1 MLSAVLLINNPCLI
15 TVGLINIGL
24 FKDTLPAKY
33 LQGITWLFLTK
44 LNCDQMNVDSLKLEL
59 QQVLENDVAL
69 RKEFNE
75 LKRSLSDYRNQ
86 LIMRDE
92 DCKRLQVTIDVL
104 NTKLMVMERDNSSY
118 RAELTSFK
126 DLRDSISEQLENKQN
141 EIDARIIEI
150 QELRLELNSIATG
163 YETRMESM
171 QRASENEKEELRT
184 SYELQLQELKS
195 NTHYKEAGIRE
206 EFENRISELNMHWAD
221 KEQSMIFQHE
231 DETQALRE
239 QQQELVESLRQ
250 EYAAQLSQLAH
261 TSNEQIQS
269 LVNEHQ
275 LLVSALEE
283 NSTEKLLHLESN
295 YKSEIETIKST
306 HTAFINENEL
316 AHEAKL
322 SALINEYDE
331 KLSNILIHSNTQN
344 TKLNEEL
351 GKVQEELR
359 ENRNSMSTLQ
369 EDNAIKG
376 ATIVKLN
383 EELAQL
389 KNELVTEAQ
398 RYATLNADFDIY
410 KQNASLSD
418 DDKISDLNAQI
429 CHLTNEMDHMGQLF
443 ADATNNQAE
452 TEKSLELKN
461 EELALAQSKIAEL
474 SSTIKALEAGA
485 FDKNEAME
493 TYKSDLLVTIQD
505 EIHQREVD
513 YQKLLAENSNLI
525 TEIESAYLKIEGNEA
540 EVTFLKNELEQLRL
554 QSQAKGEDFKETFAS
569 KQFELTNLSNQN
581 EELQSKLNLLTEEHV
596 ILQNQIQSSSESTE
610 QLELF
615 RHNNAVLLNENKLL
629 SEEIAILRNTVDGLE
644 QKLIALNE
652 TNISYENQINDLKS
666 TAGQSNQDDFIDRLF
681 KQIDHLSEQ
690 RMALLEEKDQ
700 MASQLL
706 KMNDAIGSLSQQVD
720 NEKID
725 VTGLNNHRKNVIL
738 ANNSSGQSEKSQ
750 MKEEIN
756 NLVREIDKC
765 IALLSA

>member
-1 MLSAVLLINNPCLI
+1 
-15 TVGLINIGL
+15 
-24 FKDTLPAKY
+24 
-33 LQGITWLFLTK
+33 
-44 LNCDQMNVDSLKLEL
+44 MNVDSLKLEL

-118 RAELTSFK
+118 RTELTSFK
-126 DLRDSISEQLENKQN
+126 DLRDSINEQLENKQC
-141 EIDARIIEI
+141 EIDARITEI
-150 QELRLELNSIATG
+150 QELRQELNSIATG

-171 QRASENEKEELRT
+171 QRASENEKEEMKS
-184 SYELQLQELKS
+184 SYEAQLKELKS
-195 NTHYKEAGIRE
+195 NTHYKEAGIKE

-221 KEQSMIFQHE
+221 KEQSMVFLHE

-250 EYAAQLSQLAH
+250 EYAAQLSQLSL
-261 TSNEQIQS
+261 TSNEQMQS
-269 LVNEHQ
+269 LVHEHQ
-275 LLVSALEE
+275 LLLSTIEQNSA
-283 NSTEKLLHLESN
+283 EKLAQMESN
-295 YKSEIETIKST
+295 YQLEIETIKSV
-306 HTAFINENEL
+306 HASFINETEL
-316 AHEAKL
+316 VHQAKL
-322 SALINEYDE
+322 SALINEYEE

-351 GKVQEELR
+351 SRAQEESG
-359 ENRNSMSTLQ
+359 ESKDVISALQ
-369 EDNAIKG
+369 EDNAFKSS
-376 ATIVKLN
+376 TIVQLN
-383 EELAQL
+383 QELEHL
-389 KNELVTEAQ
+389 KNELVNEVQ
-398 RYATLNADFDIY
+398 RYAALNADFDIY

-418 DDKISDLNAQI
+418 DDKINDLNAQI
-429 CHLTNEMDHMGQLF
+429 SHLTNEMDHMGQLF
-443 ADATNNQAE
+443 ADATNNHAE
-452 TEKSLELKN
+452 TEKNLDLKN
-461 EELALAQSKIAEL
+461 EELVQAQSKIAEL
-474 SSTIKALEAGA
+474 SSTIAVLEAGA

-505 EIHQREVD
+505 EIHQRELD

-525 TEIESAYLKIEGNEA
+525 TEIEAAYTKIEGHEA
-540 EVTFLKNELEQLRL
+540 EVSFLKNELEQLHL
-554 QSQAKGEDFKETFAS
+554 QSLAKGEDFKETLAI
-569 KQFELTNLSNQN
+569 KHFELTNLNNQN
-581 EELQSKLNLLTEEHV
+581 EELISKLNLLNEEQLN
-596 ILQNQIQSSSESTE
+596 LQNQIQSNSENTE
-610 QLELF
+610 QLELLK
-615 RHNNAVLLNENKLL
+615 HNNAVLLNENKLL

-652 TNISYENQINDLKS
+652 TNTSYENQINDLKS
-666 TAGQSNQDDFIDRLF
+666 TAVQSNQDDFIDRLF
-681 KQIDHLSEQ
+681 KQIDQLSEQ

-706 KMNDAIGSLSQQVD
+706 KMNDAIGSLSQQID